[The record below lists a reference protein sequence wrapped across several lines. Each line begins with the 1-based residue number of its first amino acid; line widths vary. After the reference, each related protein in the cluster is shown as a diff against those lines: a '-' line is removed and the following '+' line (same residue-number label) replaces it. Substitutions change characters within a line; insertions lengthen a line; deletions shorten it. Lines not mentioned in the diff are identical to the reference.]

1 MFRDPNEGPGPA
13 DYNTLEPQ
21 PIYRPLTSHKSHS
34 VSAQHFNKARKDTMK
49 VSVYD
54 RAYERSYK
62 NRLGPGPA
70 AYSQMYNV
78 KATDKFRRTAF
89 PR

>member
-1 MFRDPNEGPGPA
+1 
-13 DYNTLEPQ
+13 
-21 PIYRPLTSHKSHS
+21 
-34 VSAQHFNKARKDTMK
+34 MK